1 MLFRKSQHNS
11 YRVSSIA
18 RRRAAGLLRP
28 CTARVLVS
36 AIRWTIPRA
45 SKRAAPF
52 AIKGKLA
59 SLGTTAAPLDCLATH
74 CRKGSRSQFLC
85 NRFLEVGTKC

>member
-1 MLFRKSQHNS
+1 LLLRKSQHNS

-36 AIRWTIPRA
+36 ATRCSR
-45 SKRAAPF
+45 RAAPF

-74 CRKGSRSQFLC
+74 CRKASRSQFLC